1 MLRDIRDFI
10 AVILANGIEFAER
23 DDGFREELNPS
34 NGIFG
39 FVIARSDRDEA
50 IHTSASGAMDCFA
63 SLAMTMWGEQARQID
78 PTGKSAKSCQAPR
91 TKIFLFSNNPNQ
103 WQIIAIPSRER
114 GVGHR
119 HERWDGLR
127 WTRQRCARKVIAGRL
142 SVSDLR
148 RARRATLRRTAKPC
162 GPGTRC
168 WCQVGGGVANPTG
181 FRNSIN
187 SSTTVTRR
195 IRRRGERDI
204 SRKAIAQGMY

>member
-39 FVIARSDRDEA
+39 FVIARSDSDEA

-103 WQIIAIPSRER
+103 WQIIAIPSLER
-114 GVGHR
+114 GVGPSSR
-119 HERWDGLR
+119 TLGRVAVDAAALRAQGDRRAVIRERF
-127 WTRQRCARKVIAGRL
+127 TARKTSDIAAYGKTVWSWHPL
-142 SVSDLR
+142 LVSSWR
-148 RARRATLRRTAKPC
+148 RCCEPNRVSPLPL
-162 GPGTRC
+162 
-168 WCQVGGGVANPTG
+168 
-181 FRNSIN
+181 
-187 SSTTVTRR
+187 
-195 IRRRGERDI
+195 IRRRR
-204 SRKAIAQGMY
+204 